1 MGFSKDFVW
10 GAATASYQIEG
21 AWNEDGK
28 GPNIW
33 DDFSHTPGKIIDG
46 STGDVA
52 CDHYHLYKDD
62 VKMMKEMGLKAYRF
76 SISWSRILPDGIGK
90 VNQKGIDFYSNL
102 IDELLKN
109 NIVPYITIFHWDL
122 PSALYLKGGWLNP
135 ESADWFEYYTQVI
148 AENFGGRVKNFITF
162 NEPSVFLGCG
172 YMIGEHAP
180 GYKVNAK
187 DLLLPGCNVLRCHG
201 RAVKVLKEK
210 VPDCNVGITLA
221 TQPKIPVAEKNEQE
235 AFDSYFTCGLGDFIW
250 SMEFWMSPI
259 TFGKFPQQLLK
270 EAENLFPE
278 ISDEEMKLINQKIDF
293 LGINIYEAKYAG
305 DYVRTPGT
313 AHTEIGWDVYP
324 DALKWGVK
332 LNSKRYGLP
341 IYITENGMSAHDWV
355 SLDGKVHDPNRID
368 FLHRYIKG
376 LREAAD
382 DGCDVRGYF
391 HWSLMDNF
399 EWAKGY
405 NPRFGLVYVDY
416 KTQER
421 ILKDSAYWYKSVIEA
436 NGENL

>member
-1 MGFSKDFVW
+1 MGFSKDFIW

-33 DDFSHTPGKIIDG
+33 DDFTHQPGKIEDG
-46 STGDVA
+46 STGDIA
-52 CDHYHLYKDD
+52 CDHYHCYKDD
-62 VKMMKEMGLKAYRF
+62 VKLMKEIGLKAYRF
-76 SISWSRILPDGIGK
+76 SISWSRIIPDGIGE
-90 VNQKGIDFYSNL
+90 VNQKGIEFYNNL
-102 IDELLKN
+102 IDELIAN

-135 ESADWFEYYTQVI
+135 ECADWFEYYTSVI
-148 AENFGGRVKNFITF
+148 AKNFGNKVKNFITF

-172 YMIGEHAP
+172 YSQGVHAP
-180 GYKVNAK
+180 GYKVGIK
-187 DLLLPGCNVLRCHG
+187 DFLLEGCNILRCHG
-201 RAVKVLKEK
+201 RAVKVLREQID
-210 VPDCNVGITLA
+210 DCKIGITLA
-221 TQPKIPVAEKNEQE
+221 TQPKIPLTADNEKE
-235 AFDSYFTCGLGDFIW
+235 AFSSYFDCSLGGFIW
-250 SMEFWMSPI
+250 TMSFWMDPI
-259 TFGKFPQQLLK
+259 VFGKFPEQLLK
-270 EAENLFPE
+270 EAGSLFP
-278 ISDEEMKLINQKIDF
+278 SVSPEEMKLINQKIDF
-293 LGINIYEAKYAG
+293 LGINIYEAQYAG
-305 DYVRTPGT
+305 DYHRTPGT
-313 AHTEIGWDVYP
+313 AHTELSWDVYP

-332 LNSKRYGLP
+332 LNYQRYKLP

-376 LREAAD
+376 LREAAEE
-382 DGCDVRGYF
+382 GYPVLGYF

-405 NPRFGLVYVDY
+405 NPRFGIIYVDY

-421 ILKDSAYWYKSVIEA
+421 ILKDSAYWYKEVIQT